1 MAVNDGGSRSL
12 HGGARAPFARRSPGV
27 ALPATAVV
35 ALAMAAVL
43 AGCPGSSPEDAS
55 PGPDG
60 GEGEGGHGP
69 AGPPRWLGAVGDRLA
84 PLPPASSTRS
94 DRFATSDVCAQCHL
108 ASNGTAL
115 RDASGRD
122 ISPVGTWRASAMALA
137 ARDPYYLAAVAD
149 ELETRPNLQ
158 AEVQGICTRCHAP
171 EAAIELEPAGKTPT
185 FEMLTSEISPTAHLA
200 REGVA
205 CTLCHQILPDGLG
218 APPSFT
224 GGFTVGSERQ
234 IFGPYSNPADGPMR
248 TIVNYTPTLSDH
260 IGKSA
265 LCATCHT
272 VITRPRDAR
281 GFVGPE
287 FPEQVP
293 YLEWLASSYSNEG
306 RLGSKA
312 ATCQDCHMPAADAS
326 GAPLETPI
334 AVFPAGLAK
343 RKPFWRHGFA
353 GGNVFLSKLAAS
365 DPTWIGLPLQR
376 ADHEAQASATEAM
389 IRTAA
394 TLTIGAPKRTGDGIE
409 LVVTV
414 TNTTGHKFPTG
425 YPSRRAWL
433 HVRVTAAGGEVVY
446 ESGRSDAYGR
456 LVGRGE
462 VLLEAATFAPHLDVV
477 EREDQVQIYESVPVD
492 AAGKIARRPLD
503 AHHYAKDNRLL
514 PDGFDRRNRW
524 AVFTAPIGTETDAGF
539 GTSDAVTYRIARAP
553 SDATIEVRL
562 LFQVARPSDLES
574 LADRPTPAARKLFDM
589 TTAAPPL
596 PVLVAEARGIAP

>member
-1 MAVNDGGSRSL
+1 MALIHGGSRSSR
-12 HGGARAPFARRSPGV
+12 GRACAPFARAACGAGFPVGT
-27 ALPATAVV
+27 LAV
-35 ALAMAAVL
+35 LAIAGLL
-43 AGCPGSSPEDAS
+43 AGCPASSSPDESGAA
-55 PGPDG
+55 PDG
-60 GEGEGGHGP
+60 GGAEGGGP
-69 AGPPRWLGAVGDRLA
+69 AGPPRWLGVEGERLA

-137 ARDPYYLAAVAD
+137 ARDPFYLAAVAD
-149 ELETRPNLQ
+149 ELERRPNIQ
-158 AEVQGICTRCHAP
+158 ADVQATCTRCHAP

-185 FEMLTSEISPTAHLA
+185 FAMLTSEVSPTAHLA

-205 CTLCHQILPDGLG
+205 CTLCHQVLAEGLG
-218 APPSFT
+218 STASFS

-234 IFGPYSNPADGPMR
+234 IFGPYSNPTTDPMR
-248 TIVNYTPTLSDH
+248 TIVNYTPTLGDQ

-306 RLGSKA
+306 RVGSKA
-312 ATCQDCHMPAADAS
+312 ASCQDCHMPAADAS
-326 GAPLETPI
+326 GATLETPI
-334 AVFPAGLAK
+334 AVFPNGLAK

-376 ADHEAQASATEAM
+376 ADHDAQADASEAM
-389 IRTAA
+389 IRSAA
-394 TLTIGAPKRTGDGIE
+394 TVAIGGAKRVGDGIE
-409 LVVTV
+409 LAITV
-414 TNTTGHKFPTG
+414 TNTSGHKFPTA

-433 HVRVTAAGGEVVY
+433 HVRVTAGSGEVVY
-446 ESGRSDAYGR
+446 ESGRNDAFGR
-456 LVGRGE
+456 LVGRGD
-462 VLLEAATFAPHLDVV
+462 VLLEPATFAPHLDVV

-492 AAGKIARRPLD
+492 AAGKVARRPLD

-514 PDGFDRRNRW
+514 PDGFDRRNKW
-524 AVFTAPIGTETDAGF
+524 AVFTAPIGTDGDPGF
-539 GTSDAVTYRIARAP
+539 GSTDSVTYRIARAP
-553 SDATIEVRL
+553 AGATIEVRL

-574 LADRPTPAARKLFDM
+574 LAEKPTPAARKLFDM

-596 PVLVAEARGIAP
+596 PVVVGVAKGTAP